1 MEWPDAEQNMFVC
14 YYRYVVAFLMY
25 TTTGEVDYGE
35 VKRHLNQTVDLSR
48 NTYGKNI
55 TMSLNYY
62 GLGESPVNLLLPR
75 PTPNIEDLKS
85 ERIEQRIDFRK
96 TNCRIMRG
104 LIETVGDGMLTIRF
118 HIGHENDIFFAKSPN
133 IYQISLADEG
143 EPVQF
148 VLGFSYS
155 GMRSWDIQLARGT

>member
-1 MEWPDAEQNMFVC
+1 M
-14 YYRYVVAFLMY
+14 L
-25 TTTGEVDYGE
+25 TTTGEVDYDE

-48 NTYGKNI
+48 NAYGKNI

-75 PTPNIEDLKS
+75 PVPNNEDLKS
-85 ERIEQRIDFRK
+85 DRIEQHIDFRK
-96 TNCRIMRG
+96 VNCRIMRG
-104 LIETVGDGMLTIRF
+104 VIETVNDGMLTIRF
-118 HIGHENDIFFAKSPN
+118 HIDHESDTFFAKSPN

-143 EPVQF
+143 KPVQF

-155 GMRSWDIQLARGT
+155 GMRSWDIQLASGT